1 MCERAKDEPLMTFWF
16 RQFKEEPLRVMILMT
31 MGAMIYM
38 YQDGQQQQEAYRED
52 MKAQNAALIQQIEKT
67 TEVLNKM
74 EVRIGSCDNRLLHLE
89 REHEAAR
96 NGNSH

>member
-1 MCERAKDEPLMTFWF
+1 MCERAKDEPLMTYWF

-31 MGAMIYM
+31 MGAMVYM

-52 MKAQNAALIQQIEKT
+52 MKAQNAALIRQIEKT
-67 TEVLNKM
+67 NEVLSTM

>member
-31 MGAMIYM
+31 MGAMVYM

-52 MKAQNAALIQQIEKT
+52 MKAQNAALIRQIEKT
-67 TEVLNKM
+67 NEVLSTM

>member
-31 MGAMIYM
+31 MGAMVYM

-67 TEVLNKM
+67 NEVLSTM

>member
-31 MGAMIYM
+31 MGAMVYM
-38 YQDGQQQQEAYRED
+38 YQDGQKQQEAYRED
-52 MKAQNAALIQQIEKT
+52 MKAQNAALIRQIEKT
-67 TEVLNKM
+67 NEVLSTM